1 MKIIAIGVGQSV
13 DNDELTQIA
22 MGKLDKVVHV
32 NKTDELVTKLDE
44 IVKKTCALGRINFT

>member
-44 IVKKTCALGRINFT
+44 IVKKTWALGRINLK